1 MEDRTFLE
9 KEPIGKLMLKL
20 AIPTVCAQVINMLYN
35 LVDRIY
41 VGHIPG
47 AGALALTGLGVC
59 FPIIMIVSAFA
70 SLVSSGGA
78 PRASIE
84 MGKKNND
91 LAEKILGNCFTTQIF
106 ISIALTVLLL
116 IFGEELLLA
125 FGASDNTISYASD
138 YLNIY
143 TLGTIFVQLTLGMN
157 AFITAQGFAKTSMLS
172 VVIGAICN
180 IILDPVFIFAFGMGV
195 KGAALATIISQAV
208 STIWVLSFLCG
219 KKTAL
224 KIKKKNLKLEYKIVF
239 SSISLGLANFI
250 MQSSE
255 SLVFVCYN
263 SSLLKYGGDLAVGA
277 MTILT
282 SVMQFVM
289 MPTQGIGQGTQP
301 IISYNYGAGNK
312 SRVQSAFKRLVTVDT
327 IFTFSIWLLC
337 MFAPNVLVRFFTSDD
352 ALNRFAS
359 PYLRIYMSMMG
370 LFGVQMACQATFTAI
385 GCAKSSIIVAVMRKF
400 VLIIPMI
407 FILPAIFPDNK
418 VMAVYLSE
426 PVSDFISIIFCSIL
440 FFFQFRRALR
450 KLQPCN

>member
-125 FGASDNTISYASD
+125 FGASDNTISYSSD

>member
-20 AIPTVCAQVINMLYN
+20 AIPTVCAQFINMLYN